1 MPLAVLFSGNLS
13 ISGSGIEVDVIQ
25 ILLDNTGRPGRV
37 RH

>member
-1 MPLAVLFSGNLS
+1 MPLAVLFSGNVS
-13 ISGSGIEVDVIQ
+13 IPGFVIEVGVIQ